1 MYDCRVRD
9 RQHVRIGVI
18 SSAAGANGREKEK
31 IGYVPRGQSG
41 LTASGLTS
49 AGMMGGRGSGGDQTL
64 DEDSAAKM
72 AQLKADD
79 EEIDKGLDSI
89 SNIVSHL
96 GSIAG
101 DINNE
106 VGQFRF
112 CSWAAW
118 Q

>member
-1 MYDCRVRD
+1 
-9 RQHVRIGVI
+9 
-18 SSAAGANGREKEK
+18 
-31 IGYVPRGQSG
+31 VPRGQSG

-64 DEDSAAKM
+64 DEESAARL

-96 GSIAG
+96 GDIAG
-101 DINNE
+101 DINSE
-106 VGQFRF
+106 VSPLPQRSISQPILFNYCWTLLLLANAPANF
-112 CSWAAW
+112 SLSSLS
-118 Q
+118 